1 MILEQKMKEI
11 LKYVW
16 SPKPH
21 FYDEDLNNISNSV
34 FKLLDDGSD
43 IEVIS
48 NFLYKVSVEK
58 NFENVSVKKCEDTAK
73 LIMSW
78 HNPTPPVQTK
88 YGILRIRYQSR
99 FGTCLFYK
107 NATDVFDIRLSMTF
121 NYELIIYP
129 DEIPLLGEEKE
140 ELLKAMEKLFRKIII
155 YSDETAEYIKKNAY
169 W

>member
-58 NFENVSVKKCEDTAK
+58 NFENVSVKNMK
-73 LIMSW
+73 
-78 HNPTPPVQTK
+78 
-88 YGILRIRYQSR
+88 IL
-99 FGTCLFYK
+99 
-107 NATDVFDIRLSMTF
+107 LS
-121 NYELIIYP
+121 
-129 DEIPLLGEEKE
+129 
-140 ELLKAMEKLFRKIII
+140 
-155 YSDETAEYIKKNAY
+155 
-169 W
+169 